1 MSGCVSAAVVLM
13 VPDLVRADAN
23 SLILVTN
30 AKRITK
36 SQRDLAEKQ
45 SIILCLGDS
54 LNAGGAGLVKQL
66 SR

>member
-1 MSGCVSAAVVLM
+1 M

-36 SQRDLAEKQ
+36 AQRDLAEKQ